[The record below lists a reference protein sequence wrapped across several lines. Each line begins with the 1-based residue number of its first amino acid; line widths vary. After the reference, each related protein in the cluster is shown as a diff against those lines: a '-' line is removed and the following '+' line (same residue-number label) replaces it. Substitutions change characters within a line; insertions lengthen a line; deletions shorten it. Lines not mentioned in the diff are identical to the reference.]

1 MGILIWPWMLLLFF
15 FHNDG
20 TVSCVHCYYKQ
31 CRQIARGCLSWLL
44 SWLWHLPCNVRC
56 VGCSSDRSR
65 KGVKAVKSEWVL
77 AVLEVIYR
85 NCHWAVRA
93 SEQFVVTI
101 STAPCLCSCS
111 TFLRLGQALVSS
123 KVRIRMPWLTVLI
136 IFSVDRT
143 GRHFGCCK
151 LCCGHKPAA
160 HLMVMPLSI
169 FVHAVLWC
177 EQDK

>member
-1 MGILIWPWMLLLFF
+1 MALNAAAFFLSQWWNCFLCALLLQ
-15 FHNDG
+15 
-20 TVSCVHCYYKQ
+20 TVQANSKRLLKLTTLVVMTSTLQ
-31 CRQIARGCLSWLL
+31 C
-44 SWLWHLPCNVRC
+44 PVC

-65 KGVKAVKSEWVL
+65 KGVKAVKTEWVL

-169 FVHAVLWC
+169 FVHAVLWR